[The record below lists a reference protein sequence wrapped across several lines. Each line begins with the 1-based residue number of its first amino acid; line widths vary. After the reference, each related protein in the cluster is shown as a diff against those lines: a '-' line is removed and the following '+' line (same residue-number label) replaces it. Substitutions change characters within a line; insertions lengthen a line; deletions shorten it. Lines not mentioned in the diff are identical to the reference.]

1 MENPFDII
9 NQRLDRIEYLL
20 ENMNAII
27 TNKNIKAVYPEIMG
41 VNELVDYLKVS
52 TSYIY
57 KMTSSNQIPHSKKGK
72 KLYFDKEKVTNWVLE
87 TSVMTQE
94 EMQDLANQY
103 SLKKRFK
110 FKNNK

>member
-72 KLYFDKEKVTNWVLE
+72 KLYFDKEKVSHWALE
-87 TSVMTQE
+87 TSVMTEE
-94 EMQDLANQY
+94 EMQDVANQY